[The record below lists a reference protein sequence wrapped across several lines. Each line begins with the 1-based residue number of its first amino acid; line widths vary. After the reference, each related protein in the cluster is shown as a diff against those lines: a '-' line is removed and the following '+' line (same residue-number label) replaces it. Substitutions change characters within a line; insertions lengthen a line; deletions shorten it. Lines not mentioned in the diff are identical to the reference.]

1 VRPDIIFIS
10 KEGKNIIKDRWVE
23 GAPNLIVEIV
33 SPASKEYWI
42 VDPET
47 KELVVL
53 ENDNGH
59 FKLKCHGKKCKSSV
73 LKDFS
78 WGFKDD

>member
-1 VRPDIIFIS
+1 
-10 KEGKNIIKDRWVE
+10 
-23 GAPNLIVEIV
+23 
-33 SPASKEYWI
+33 
-42 VDPET
+42 
-47 KELVVL
+47 VVL